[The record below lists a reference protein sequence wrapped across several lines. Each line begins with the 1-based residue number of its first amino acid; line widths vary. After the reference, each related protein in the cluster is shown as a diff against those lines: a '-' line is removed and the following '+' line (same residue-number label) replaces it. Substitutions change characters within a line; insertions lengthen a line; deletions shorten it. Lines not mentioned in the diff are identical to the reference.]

1 MKKKYVVELEI
12 PEGACSDDAKDYIET
27 AVKAE
32 CGCRN
37 PEEDPMYNLK
47 RNSVKVLNYVK
58 RGRMACLPT
67 FEQWFDDNR
76 SKLVD
81 TNSVDAALLM
91 YNDLLEILKK

>member
-47 RNSVKVLNYVK
+47 RNSVGIDIVPDYIAMAQKKVEAVEY
-58 RGRMACLPT
+58 
-67 FEQWFDDNR
+67 
-76 SKLVD
+76 S
-81 TNSVDAALLM
+81 LM
-91 YNDLLEILKK
+91 GKKNKYG